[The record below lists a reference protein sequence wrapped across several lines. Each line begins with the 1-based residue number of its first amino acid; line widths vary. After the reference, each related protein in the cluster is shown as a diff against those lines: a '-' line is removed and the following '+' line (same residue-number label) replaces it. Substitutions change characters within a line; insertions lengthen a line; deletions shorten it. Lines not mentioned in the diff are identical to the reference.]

1 MTREH
6 PTATLRQHTRLAT
19 TAAAMTVGA
28 LMLVGCSPDSTR
40 VSTTVPPASS
50 TPSPTTPEAT
60 PQPAV
65 DPATLGPVAPTG
77 ETAVIATG
85 LNLPWSMVRLETE
98 STLVS
103 ERDTALVKEVGPDGS
118 VREVGQVPDVVPG
131 GEGGLLGLAVLSDD
145 LTTWLYAYTTTAS
158 DNRVVRMTL
167 TGAPGSYALGAA
179 ETVFSGIPKAG
190 NHNGGRIK
198 FGPDGMLYITAG
210 DAGVPQRAQ
219 DTAELGGKILRVTP
233 EGTVP
238 EDNPF
243 PGSAVFSLGH
253 RNPQGLDWD
262 RDGRLWAAEFGQ
274 NTWDELNVV
283 DAGANYGWPVVE
295 GIGNDPAYRNPIYQ
309 WSTREASPSGLLFTR
324 DTFFMAALRGEALWT
339 ITPDG
344 NTVTAQ
350 PSFVGEFGRVRDVIE
365 GPNESLWILTNNTGR
380 APRDGDDKIVEVR
393 LGALEKG

>member
-1 MTREH
+1 
-6 PTATLRQHTRLAT
+6 
-19 TAAAMTVGA
+19 
-28 LMLVGCSPDSTR
+28 
-40 VSTTVPPASS
+40 
-50 TPSPTTPEAT
+50 
-60 PQPAV
+60 
-65 DPATLGPVAPTG
+65 
-77 ETAVIATG
+77 
-85 LNLPWSMVRLETE
+85 
-98 STLVS
+98 
-103 ERDTALVKEVGPDGS
+103 
-118 VREVGQVPDVVPG
+118 
-131 GEGGLLGLAVLSDD
+131 
-145 LTTWLYAYTTTAS
+145 
-158 DNRVVRMTL
+158 
-167 TGAPGSYALGAA
+167 
-179 ETVFSGIPKAG
+179 
-190 NHNGGRIK
+190 
-198 FGPDGMLYITAG
+198 
-210 DAGVPQRAQ
+210 
-219 DTAELGGKILRVTP
+219 
-233 EGTVP
+233 VP

-365 GPNESLWILTNNTGR
+365 GANESLWILTNNTGR